1 MFDLLNYIAC
11 NVFSRNFFYFLLYR
25 ICDLAILIAGL
36 AVSFSF
42 IKSSKSPAKEPTM
55 RVLIGFFGT
64 LLTKEI
70 LSFFIFFIKVILHVV
85 NINLFYGVGIELSLL
100 YNAPILGNV
109 KKLLGILKFFGE
121 YSWSTNILSIFNSIF
136 YLLFIIILTAIEAGY
151 FYLLATKPADEI
163 IPVVKTYVDKLSNK
177 LAVPTVETPVVE
189 KEEKPTPKAKPSK
202 PIDAEALLK
211 YKKLLD
217 VGAITQEEF
226 DQKKKEIM
234 GD

>member
-1 MFDLLNYIAC
+1 MFSDFIYLILNCIC
-11 NVFSRNFFYFLLYR
+11 NLTIS
-25 ICDLAILIAGL
+25 IAGI
-36 AVSFSF
+36 AVSFGF
-42 IKSSKSPAKEPTM
+42 IKSSKNSAKEPVM
-55 RVLIGFFGT
+55 RVLIGFFGMLIT
-64 LLTKEI
+64 
-70 LSFFIFFIKVILHVV
+70 KVILSIFIGIIS
-85 NINLFYGVGIELSLL
+85 NYINLIFNTDFYFNIQIF
-100 YNAPILGNV
+100 YKIPILGNAKIV
-109 KKLLGILKFFGE
+109 LNNLNYLKYGE
-121 YSWSTNILSIFNSIF
+121 YVVNHTIHIIF
-136 YLLFIIILTAIEAGY
+136 YAISTAIEAGY

-177 LAVPTVETPVVE
+177 PAAPTVETPAVE

-202 PIDAEALLK
+202 PIDTEALLK

>member
-1 MFDLLNYIAC
+1 MCSLAFLERYLQKK
-11 NVFSRNFFYFLLYR
+11 FYHFL
-25 ICDLAILIAGL
+25 
-36 AVSFSF
+36 F
-42 IKSSKSPAKEPTM
+42 
-55 RVLIGFFGT
+55 
-64 LLTKEI
+64 
-70 LSFFIFFIKVILHVV
+70 FFIKAILHVV
-85 NINLFYGVGIELSLL
+85 NINLFYDVGIELSLL